1 VVVPKELYCRTGCGQ
16 GAHLLCGLGSHL
28 LVSGL
33 NRPLLHQGVHFCG
46 HPEVVDAGLSRL
58 GGRCDR
64 WWERPLDV
72 LHDPVEIVLAHVLVS
87 RHALN
92 VVLEASLLQELAL
105 ITLHLVL
112 HLGLHPLEQGVIYG
126 SGGEILQAHTKDSM
140 LGVLV
145 LVGQI
150 EDLLVVGLAPQAGDT
165 HL

>member
-1 VVVPKELYCRTGCGQ
+1 
-16 GAHLLCGLGSHL
+16 

-33 NRPLLHQGVHFCG
+33 NGLALHQGVHFCG
-46 HPEVVDAGLSRL
+46 HPEVVDAGISRL
-58 GGRCDR
+58 GRRCDR
-64 WWERPLDV
+64 WCERPLDV
-72 LHDPVEIVLAHVLVS
+72 LHDPVEIVVADVLVH

-92 VVLEASLLQELAL
+92 VVFEPSLLQELAL
-105 ITLHLVL
+105 VPLHLVI
-112 HLGLHPLEQGVIYG
+112 HLGLHPLKQWVING
-126 SGGEILQAHTKDSM
+126 PRCEILESYAQDSV